1 MKTNELYL
9 KTLFCCCACDG
20 EIAQE
25 EVDMIKELTENSTLF
40 QEIQVEYSINEYVN
54 QINSQGKA
62 FLKDYLSELSNTVL
76 SDDEQI
82 TLIDLAIKMIEADKQ
97 VLYSEVKFFK
107 KIRSRITVS
116 DEQILLKLSG
126 IEDYYNLTFALK
138 IKISKMLEDLNK
150 YLSNN
155 MGECKPLIQ
164 VQTCATK
171 RVDREIH
178 HSVVGRCRGRN

>member
-1 MKTNELYL
+1 MKTNKLYL

-25 EVDMIKELTENSTLF
+25 EVGMIKELTENSTLF
-40 QEIQVEYSINEYVN
+40 QDIQVENSINEYVN
-54 QINSQGKA
+54 QINNQGKA
-62 FLKDYLSELSNTVL
+62 FLKDYLSELSNAVL

-107 KIRSRITVS
+107 KIRSRISIS

-126 IEDYYNLTFALK
+126 IEDYLQPDICAENKDFEDVGGFK
-138 IKISKMLEDLNK
+138 QISF
-150 YLSNN
+150 
-155 MGECKPLIQ
+155 
-164 VQTCATK
+164 
-171 RVDREIH
+171 
-178 HSVVGRCRGRN
+178 

>member
-62 FLKDYLSELSNTVL
+62 FLKDYLSELSNFVSTGRRFG
-76 SDDEQI
+76 
-82 TLIDLAIKMIEADKQ
+82 KGFGM
-97 VLYSEVKFFK
+97 F
-107 KIRSRITVS
+107 TVS
-116 DEQILLKLSG
+116 I
-126 IEDYYNLTFALK
+126 FFPVWV
-138 IKISKMLEDLNK
+138 NK
-150 YLSNN
+150 
-155 MGECKPLIQ
+155 K
-164 VQTCATK
+164 
-171 RVDREIH
+171 
-178 HSVVGRCRGRN
+178 